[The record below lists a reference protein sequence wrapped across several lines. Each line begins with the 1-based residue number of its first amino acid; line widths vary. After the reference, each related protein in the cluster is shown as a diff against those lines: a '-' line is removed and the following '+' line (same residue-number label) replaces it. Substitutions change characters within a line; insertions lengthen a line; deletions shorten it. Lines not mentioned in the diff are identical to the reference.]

1 MEKQREG
8 LHISTKHIY
17 DKEEKNEIENMLLGR
32 DRLLGNRYHHPHPQL
47 SLVTAHII
55 CILSF
60 EYTSKAPTT
69 RRGISLKTSPEA
81 KLLKYILGYA
91 DKDLVITL
99 KKLAGVCFSKSSQY
113 AQIYRVC
120 RANVHAKTRFR

>member
-1 MEKQREG
+1 MGKQREG
-8 LHISTKHIY
+8 LDTKHIY

-60 EYTSKAPTT
+60 EYTSKAPTA
-69 RRGISLKTSPEA
+69 RRGISLKRSKIARLHPW
-81 KLLKYILGYA
+81 
-91 DKDLVITL
+91 
-99 KKLAGVCFSKSSQY
+99 VC
-113 AQIYRVC
+113 A
-120 RANVHAKTRFR
+120 